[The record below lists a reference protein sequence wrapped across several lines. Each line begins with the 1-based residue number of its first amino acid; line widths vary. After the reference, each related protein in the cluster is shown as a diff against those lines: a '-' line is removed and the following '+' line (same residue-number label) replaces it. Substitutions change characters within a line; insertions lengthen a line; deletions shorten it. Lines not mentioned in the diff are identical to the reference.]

1 MQEDKTLKVGSLD
14 ELTEHIRKNY
24 GTTEITLI
32 AELDILVDRNTYE
45 AGIGQRRAYPI
56 SYSFKDADGRDVVY
70 NVRSRDYLRKR
81 AELSEDE
88 NLRATIRI
96 FITAN
101 DTLASMEQEFP
112 DIETKLCDLQ
122 EEIDDTISWAFLYD
136 AQIHE
141 IEPYRA
147 GPIRM

>member
-1 MQEDKTLKVGSLD
+1 
-14 ELTEHIRKNY
+14 
-24 GTTEITLI
+24 
-32 AELDILVDRNTYE
+32 
-45 AGIGQRRAYPI
+45 
-56 SYSFKDADGRDVVY
+56 
-70 NVRSRDYLRKR
+70 
-81 AELSEDE
+81 EDE

-122 EEIDDTISWAFLYD
+122 GEIDDTISWAFLYD